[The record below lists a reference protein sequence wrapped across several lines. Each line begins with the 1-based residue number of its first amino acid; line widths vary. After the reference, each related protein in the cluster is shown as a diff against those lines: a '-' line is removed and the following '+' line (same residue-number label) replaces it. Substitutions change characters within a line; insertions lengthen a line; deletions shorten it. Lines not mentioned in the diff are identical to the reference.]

1 MSERGFRTFFHLV
14 ATLLVCL
21 AACPGQVPAAELPN
35 LLEYRVTEHA
45 PIINDRH
52 DRAYQ
57 RALEAGFHQA
67 LLEALREIQGGEQ
80 TPGDFAAWQRN
91 IFSRAADFIFSYR
104 IESQE
109 VKEGRLTL
117 AIRAAVYRDK
127 LAKAVQA
134 SSALSP
140 VLPVRLLVLV
150 DTFPFAGPAGQ
161 EEIDAGHLAAAAL
174 EAEFLRRGVIIVPSP
189 ETLPWQHI
197 DGRADA
203 ENRISLATVEG
214 GKARADFVL
223 LGRLQSRAA
232 RLLVLFAEVVSV
244 STQKIV
250 ASSRS
255 PVEMQTNSL
264 PHESFVQPA
273 RELTGSFMPRLSS
286 HGGKR

>member
-1 MSERGFRTFFHLV
+1 V
-14 ATLLVCL
+14 AVAAVCL
-21 AACPGQVPAAELPN
+21 AAVPGEVPAAELPN

-45 PIINDRH
+45 PIINDRQ

-57 RALEAGFHQA
+57 RALEAGFHRA

-104 IESQE
+104 VESQE
-109 VKEGRLTL
+109 VEEGRLTL
-117 AIRAAVYRDK
+117 AIRAGVYRDK
-127 LAKAVQA
+127 LAKAVEA

-189 ETLPWQHI
+189 ETLPWQHLE
-197 DGRADA
+197 GRADS
-203 ENRISLATVEG
+203 ENRLSLATVEG
-214 GKARADFVL
+214 GKARADYVL
-223 LGRLQSRAA
+223 LGRLQSRAN
-232 RLLVLFAEVVSV
+232 RLLVLSAEVVSV
-244 STQKIV
+244 LSQKTV
-250 ASSRS
+250 ASARS

-264 PHESFVQPA
+264 PHESFVRPA
-273 RELTGSFMPRLSS
+273 QELAGSFMPRLSS